1 MNWLPPRS
9 TLTYTLVPYTS
20 LCRSSE
26 RYDFVVGLGG
36 SEDVGQLLGQRQ
48 RLGQRG
54 PHRHGQR
61 QTRVKE
67 HPGDVAQHGS
77 KLPHLS
83 AAFPIWPYRT
93 TAPTDAPSRRQRL
106 NLPVRSRTR
115 SRRRHRSRLE
125 QIRVGWNRQSRSTD
139 PVNLLYPFEV
149 DRIHV
154 VRWNRGA
161 VPSDHDPI

>member
-26 RYDFVVGLGG
+26 RFDFVVGAGG

-61 QTRVKE
+61 QTRGKE

-106 NLPVRSRTR
+106 RSEEHT
-115 SRRRHRSRLE
+115 SEL
-125 QIRVGWNRQSRSTD
+125 QS
-139 PVNLLYPFEV
+139 LM
-149 DRIHV
+149 RISY
-154 VRWNRGA
+154 A
-161 VPSDHDPI
+161 